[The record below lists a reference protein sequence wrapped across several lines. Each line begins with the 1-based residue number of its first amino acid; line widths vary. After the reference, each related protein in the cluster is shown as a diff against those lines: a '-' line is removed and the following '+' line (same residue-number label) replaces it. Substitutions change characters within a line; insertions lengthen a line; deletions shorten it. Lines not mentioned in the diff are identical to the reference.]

1 LIPFVKKQASLAGDA
16 VLALIYWTRS
26 AEQKNV
32 DSMVKMGDYYLL
44 GLGTTQDEEKAAQ
57 CYQAAADTMQSA
69 QANWNL
75 GWMHENGIGID
86 QDFHLAK
93 RHYDLA
99 LETNPREAYLP
110 VVLALY
116 KLRLRSW
123 WNTITNG
130 KIKSI
135 QEEPGKFTTCSNS
148 IIHCRLVYIMLSSIQ
163 QSNKKTS
170 PSQNGSPP
178 SSKPNSP
185 AGTTTMTTQTIKQT
199 TTTTPKTSSIQTF
212 SNRSSFSRLR
222 VHWHYYCMFVHRD
235 NDVRRKNGGGW
246 RSSNAC

>member
-1 LIPFVKKQASLAGDA
+1 MKKQASLAGDA
-16 VLALIYWTRS
+16 GLALIYWTRS

-32 DSMVKMGDYYLL
+32 DSMVKMGDYYLQ
-44 GLGTTQDEEKAAQ
+44 GLGTSPDQEKAAQ

-75 GWMHENGIGID
+75 GWMHENGVGID

-116 KLRLRSW
+116 KLRARSW

-135 QEEPGKFTTCSNS
+135 QDEPGTFPLS
-148 IIHCRLVYIMLSSIQ
+148 IPYIRKI
-163 QSNKKTS
+163 
-170 PSQNGSPP
+170 
-178 SSKPNSP
+178 
-185 AGTTTMTTQTIKQT
+185 
-199 TTTTPKTSSIQTF
+199 
-212 SNRSSFSRLR
+212 
-222 VHWHYYCMFVHRD
+222 
-235 NDVRRKNGGGW
+235 RR
-246 RSSNAC
+246 